1 MNVQRRRLVALMAAG
16 LGSVLAATALTG
28 CSGKSPLSKDVTLHM
43 VAADYGDPKTHNSS
57 TEYWNGIVQAFE
69 RKNPHTKVDVQVV
82 DWDHVDD
89 QVTAMVKAGKAPDI
103 AQIGSYA
110 DYAAK
115 GMLYSADDIFPIS
128 MQADFI
134 PSLASAGSVSRVQY
148 GIPWASSS
156 RLFFYNKGLFKD
168 AGIKHAP
175 KTWADIAHD
184 AAKLKAHG
192 VKVPYGLPLGTEEAQ
207 AESLMW
213 MLGASGG
220 YTDSVGGYTLDSL
233 ANVSAFRWL
242 KDNLVAKGLTGP
254 GDPAKTNR
262 RTVFADFL
270 AGDAGM
276 INGHPTLLAQAK
288 AAHID
293 VGVTALP
300 GQAGPAPD
308 TLGVADWMMAFK
320 QKDDHL
326 AADRAFL
333 RFVYSPEN
341 SLKFLDEY
349 GLLPVTSSASQAME
363 KNPADKDMLQFL
375 DRLPDAVFYPVG
387 KTSWGPVSDRV
398 KKTIGTAVDGDPQQV
413 LGTLQRFAAAQGGK

>member
-1 MNVQRRRLVALMAAG
+1 MAAG
-16 LGSVLAATALTG
+16 LGTVLAATGLSA
-28 CSGKSPLSKDVTLHM
+28 CSATSDKDVTLHM

-57 TEYWNGIVQAFE
+57 TAYWDALVKSFE
-69 RKNPHTKVDVQVV
+69 QKNPHIKVDVQVV

-89 QVTAMVKAGKAPDI
+89 KVATMVKAGRAPDI

-110 DYAAK
+110 AYAAK
-115 GMLYSADDIFPIS
+115 GLLYRADDMFSIS

-134 PSLASAGSVSRVQY
+134 PSMVAAGSVHRVQY

-156 RLFFYNKGLFKD
+156 RLFFYNKGLFED
-168 AGIKHAP
+168 AGIKQAP
-175 KTWADIAHD
+175 ATWADVAQD

-213 MLGASGG
+213 MLGAGGG
-220 YTDSVGGYTLDSL
+220 YTDSVGGYTFDSVE
-233 ANVSAFRWL
+233 NVAAFTWL
-242 KDNLVAKGLTGP
+242 KDNLVSKGLTGP

-293 VGVTALP
+293 VGVAALP
-300 GQAGPAPD
+300 GEHGPSSD

-326 AADRAFL
+326 AADSAFL
-333 RFVYSPEN
+333 RYVYSPEN
-341 SLKFLDEY
+341 SLKFLDQY
-349 GLLPVTSSASQAME
+349 GLLPVTTTASQAME
-363 KNPADKDMLQFL
+363 RNPEDADMLQFL
-375 DRLPDAVFYPVG
+375 HRLPDAVFYPVD
-387 KTSWGPVSDRV
+387 KTSWGPVSDQV
-398 KKTIGTAVDGDPQQV
+398 KKTIGAAVDGDPKQV

>member
-1 MNVQRRRLVALMAAG
+1 MNVQRRRLVSLVAAG
-16 LGSVLAATALTG
+16 LGSVLAATALSG
-28 CSGKSPLSKDVTLHM
+28 CSAKSGDKDVTLHM

-57 TEYWNGIVQAFE
+57 TTYWNDLVKAFE
-69 RKNPHTKVDVQVV
+69 KKNPHIKVDVQVV

-89 QVTAMVKAGKAPDI
+89 KVSTMVKAGKAPDI

-110 DYAAK
+110 DYAAE
-115 GMLYSADDIFPIS
+115 GRLYSADDIFPIS

-134 PSLASAGSVSRVQY
+134 PSLVSAGSVHRVQY

-156 RLFFYNKGLFKD
+156 RLFFYNKTLFKE
-168 AGIKHAP
+168 AGIKRAP
-175 KTWADIAHD
+175 ATWADVAHD
-184 AAKLKAHG
+184 AAKLKDHG

-220 YTDSVGGYTLDSL
+220 YTDSVGGYTFDSIE
-233 ANVSAFRWL
+233 NVAAFNWL
-242 KDNLVAKGLTGP
+242 KTNLVSKGLTGP

-276 INGHPTLLAQAK
+276 LNGHPTLLAQAK

-293 VGVTALP
+293 VGVAALP
-300 GQAGPAPD
+300 GLKGATGN

-326 AADRAFL
+326 AADSAFL
-333 RFVYSPEN
+333 RYVYSAEN
-341 SLKFLDEY
+341 SLKFLDQY
-349 GLLPVTSSASQAME
+349 GLLPVTTSASQAME
-363 KNPADKDMLQFL
+363 RNPKDADLRQFL
-375 DRLPDAVFYPVG
+375 DRLPDAVFYPVDR
-387 KTSWGPVSDRV
+387 TSWGPVSEQV
-398 KKTIGTAVDGDPQQV
+398 KKSIGAAVDGDPKQV
-413 LGTLQRFAAAQGGK
+413 LGAIQRFAAAQAGK

>member
-1 MNVQRRRLVALMAAG
+1 MSVQRRRFVRLVAAG
-16 LGSVLAATALTG
+16 LGSVLAATGLSG
-28 CSGKSPLSKDVTLHM
+28 CGHSPLGRNVTLRM

-57 TEYWNGIVQAFE
+57 TAYWNDLVQAFE
-69 RKNPHTKVDVQVV
+69 EKNPHIKVDVQVV

-89 QVTAMVKAGKAPDI
+89 QVTAMVKAGNAPDI

-115 GMLYSADDIFPIS
+115 GLLYSADDIFPIS

-134 PSLASAGSVSRVQY
+134 PSLVSAGSVHRVQY

-168 AGIKHAP
+168 AGIKRAP
-175 KTWADIAHD
+175 RTWSDVAHD
-184 AAKLKAHG
+184 AAKLKEHG
-192 VKVPYGLPLGTEEAQ
+192 VRVPYGLPLGTEEAQ

-213 MLGASGG
+213 MLGGSGG
-220 YTDSVGGYTLDSL
+220 YTDSVGGYTFDST
-233 ANVSAFRWL
+233 ANVAAFTWL

-254 GDPAKTNR
+254 GDPATTNR

-270 AGDAGM
+270 AGNAGM

-293 VGVTALP
+293 VGVVALP
-300 GQAGPAPD
+300 GQQGPAND

-326 AADRAFL
+326 DADSTFL
-333 RFVYSPEN
+333 RYVYSPEN
-341 SLKFLDEY
+341 SLKFLDQY
-349 GLLPVTSSASQAME
+349 GLLPVTTSASQAME
-363 KNPADKDMLQFL
+363 RNPKDKDMLQFL
-375 DRLPDAVFYPVG
+375 DRLPDAVFYPVD
-387 KTSWGPVSDRV
+387 KTSWGPVSDQV
-398 KKTIGTAVDGDPQQV
+398 KKTIGGAVDGDPKQV

>member
-1 MNVQRRRLVALMAAG
+1 MSVQRRRLVSVVAAA
-16 LGSVLAATALTG
+16 LGSALAATG
-28 CSGKSPLSKDVTLHM
+28 LSACGATPDKDVTLRM
-43 VAADYGDPKTHNSS
+43 VAADYGDAKAHNSS
-57 TEYWNGIVQAFE
+57 TAYWDGVARSFE
-69 RKNPHTKVDVQVV
+69 QRNPHIKVDVEVV

-89 QVTAMVKAGKAPDI
+89 KVSDMVKAGHAPDV

-110 DYAAK
+110 DYAAD
-115 GMLYSADDIFPIS
+115 GLLYSADDIFPIS

-134 PSLASAGSVSRVQY
+134 PSLVSAGSVHRVQY

-168 AGIKHAP
+168 AGIKDAP
-175 KTWADIAHD
+175 RTWNDIAKD
-184 AAKLKAHG
+184 AARLKEHG

-220 YTDSVGGYTLDSL
+220 YTDTVGGYTFDSL
-233 ANVSAFRWL
+233 ANVTAFSWL

-270 AGDAGM
+270 AGEAGM

-293 VGVTALP
+293 VGVAALP
-300 GQAGPAPD
+300 GQHGPSPD

-326 AADRAFL
+326 AADSAFL
-333 RFVYSPEN
+333 RYVYSPEN
-341 SLKFLDEY
+341 SLRFLDQY
-349 GLLPVTSSASQAME
+349 GLLPVTTSASQAME
-363 KNPADKDMLQFL
+363 RNPRDADMLQFL
-375 DRLPDAVFYPVG
+375 DRLPEAVFYPVG
-387 KTSWGPVSDRV
+387 KTSWGPVSDQV
-398 KKTIGTAVDGDPQQV
+398 KKTIGSAVDGDPKQV
-413 LGTLQRFAAAQGGK
+413 LGTLQRFAAAQAGK